1 MFCGGSSTFNA
12 LRIVPS
18 ATTAFVSVPA
28 VTGIPASN
36 FNGSTY
42 QVIGNTV
49 TVILAG
55 AITNGNVITTNA
67 KTDENQEIQSNVAFI
82 PPEFLPLE
90 DIPFIAKVTI
100 RTNTGTIVGV
110 GALPATLHTTGLI
123 SWILSG
129 SIEDTYTI
137 QYFFCQISYVLN
149 LLGP

>member
-18 ATTAFVSVPA
+18 ATTAFVPVPA

-55 AITNGNVITTNA
+55 DITNGGVITTDAN
-67 KTDENQEIQSNVAFI
+67 TDANQEIQSNVSFI
-82 PPEFLPLE
+82 PPEFLPIV
-90 DIPFIAKVTI
+90 DIPFMAKVTI
-100 RTNTGTIVGV
+100 RNNTGNIIGV
-110 GALPATLHTTGLI
+110 GALPATLHTTGLV
-123 SWILSG
+123 SWILSV
-129 SIEDTYTI
+129 SVEDTYTI
-137 QYFFCQISYVLN
+137 QYFFSQISYVLN